1 MRKERNEQLE
11 IEFGASSDKVVKVIA
26 QGFAGLVVMCGVLA
40 GSVFLMNR
48 PAGNPEVARW
58 NLPSLQGL
66 LLSASSGGRL
76 DARQFDNM
84 MEGVCSNM
92 AGVSTLIRGGED
104 DSASRAEAK
113 RAQRHCRNGK
123 F

>member
-1 MRKERNEQLE
+1 MRKQRNEQLE

-26 QGFAGLVVMCGVLA
+26 LGFAGLLVVGGVLG

-48 PAGNPEVARW
+48 PTGNPEDARW

-66 LLSASSGGRL
+66 MMAASTGGRIN
-76 DARQFDNM
+76 ARQFDGM
-84 MEGVCSNM
+84 MEGMCSNM
-92 AGVSTLIRGGED
+92 ASVSTLMNGGED
-104 DSASRAEAK
+104 DSASRAAAK